1 MSQSLSR
8 VLVVGAAGGVGRRAI
23 AVAAA
28 QRHDLPVT
36 TLVRDVA
43 RRESF
48 AASGEEPTVVREDIA
63 RLAAH
68 RPARASRA
76 RVA

>member
-8 VLVVGAAGGVGRRAI
+8 VLVVGAAGGGIGRRV
-23 AVAAA
+23 VAAA

>member
-1 MSQSLSR
+1 MSQPLSR
-8 VLVVGAAGGVGRRAI
+8 VLVIGAGGRR

-43 RRESF
+43 RGESF
-48 AASGEEPTVVREDIA
+48 AAPGEEPTVVREDIA

-68 RPARASRA
+68 
-76 RVA
+76 